1 MFILGLTG
9 PTGAGKSLV
18 SVLLKKQ
25 GFAILDADEISR
37 RAVEPGTNCLEEIK
51 TKFGAEIILTDGSL
65 DRKQLGKLVFSDKA
79 LLESLN
85 AITHPYIMAL
95 IKVELS
101 KLLKSGF
108 EKVVLDAPALF
119 EAGADILCDK
129 VITVTASKA
138 LRLKR
143 IMVRD
148 AMTLS
153 QAKARLDAQ
162 PTLEYYT
169 EHSDFVLENIGN
181 IESLKNALKNIFK
194 DTNMFKI
201 V

>member
-37 RAVEPGTNCLEEIK
+37 RAVEPGTKCLEELK
-51 TKFGAEIILTDGSL
+51 TKFGAAIILPDGSL

-85 AITHPYIMAL
+85 AVTHPYIMAL
-95 IKVELS
+95 IKAELS
-101 KLLKSGF
+101 KLLKNGF

-119 EAGADILCDK
+119 EAQADTLCDK
-129 VITVTASKA
+129 VIAVVASRA
-138 LRLKR
+138 LRLER

-148 AMTLS
+148 AMTRS
-153 QAKARLDAQ
+153 EAQARLDAQ

-169 EHSDFVLENIGN
+169 VHSDYILENSGD
-181 IESLKNALKNIFK
+181 IENLKNTLKDIFNNNK
-194 DTNMFKI
+194 MF
-201 V
+201 

>member
-25 GFAILDADEISR
+25 GFATLDTDEISR
-37 RAVEPGTNCLEEIK
+37 RAVEPGTKCLEELK
-51 TKFGAEIILTDGSL
+51 TKFGAAIILPDGSL

-85 AITHPYIMAL
+85 AVTHPYIMAL
-95 IKVELS
+95 IKAELS
-101 KLLKSGF
+101 KLLKNGF

-119 EAGADILCDK
+119 EAQADTLCDK
-129 VITVTASKA
+129 VIAVVASRA
-138 LRLKR
+138 LRLER

-148 AMTLS
+148 AMTRS
-153 QAKARLDAQ
+153 EAQARLDAQ

-169 EHSDFVLENIGN
+169 AHSDYILENSGD
-181 IESLKNALKNIFK
+181 IENLKNTLKDIFNNNK
-194 DTNMFKI
+194 MF
-201 V
+201 

>member
-18 SVLLKKQ
+18 SKLLNKQ
-25 GFAILDADEISR
+25 GFAVLDADEISR
-37 RAVEPGTNCLEEIK
+37 RSVEPCTECLEELK
-51 TKFGAEIILTDGSL
+51 TKFGAAIILPDGSL

-85 AITHPYIMAL
+85 AVTHPYIMAL
-95 IKVELS
+95 IKAELS
-101 KLLKSGF
+101 KLLKNGF

-119 EAGADILCDK
+119 EAGADALCDK
-129 VITVTASKA
+129 VIAVVASRA
-138 LRLKR
+138 LRLER

-148 AMTLS
+148 AMTCS
-153 QAKARLDAQ
+153 EANVRLDAQ

-169 EHSDFVLENIGN
+169 AHSDYILENSGD
-181 IESLKNALKNIFK
+181 IENLKNTLKDIFNNNK
-194 DTNMFKI
+194 MF
-201 V
+201 

>member
-18 SVLLKKQ
+18 SKLLNKQ
-25 GFAILDADEISR
+25 GFAVLDADEISR
-37 RAVEPGTNCLEEIK
+37 RSVEPGTECLEELK
-51 TKFGAEIILTDGSL
+51 TKFGAEIILPDGSL

-85 AITHPYIMAL
+85 DITHPHIMAL
-95 IKVELS
+95 IKAELS

-119 EAGADILCDK
+119 EAGADALCDK
-129 VITVTASKA
+129 VIAVVASRA
-138 LRLKR
+138 LRLER

-148 AMTLS
+148 AMTCS
-153 QAKARLDAQ
+153 EANARLDAQ

-169 EHSDFVLENIGN
+169 EHSDFVLENIGD
-181 IESLKNALKNIFK
+181 IENLKNALRNIFK
-194 DTNMFKI
+194 DTKMF
-201 V
+201 

>member
-18 SVLLKKQ
+18 SELLNRQ
-25 GFAILDADEISR
+25 GFAVLDADEISR